1 MPTLDDVRS
10 VVLPAAR
17 ALPASGGDWPI
28 AWVRV
33 LRARVPAFDALE
45 TGDLV
50 IVPASS
56 LALVAPGRPEID
68 ALVGGLRLAGVS
80 GVVILDPDPDQT
92 VDVQAVDELEAS
104 AAAAGLPGLRAG
116 REDPVALERSVVGL
130 LINRRAELEHQ
141 SRLLE
146 GRLDVVALA
155 GAGPE
160 GLVAA
165 VAAALGRAVAL
176 EGPRGTLIAVHA
188 PPEVADGASA
198 VAAYHARPRSVALR
212 VPLPG
217 VGGPAGSVA
226 ILGERPATELERH
239 AADRIAALLALELD
253 RDDAVRR
260 ARDTSGRAETLP
272 SAGPPWVVL
281 VARQR
286 TGGGIETSEARE
298 AIRREL
304 RRLAPARRMTLRG
317 DAESLELRAVLALDD
332 GDPDGTTLAGRIG
345 AFLRRTVAVS
355 RPFSEPDARPAAE
368 ADARSTLEAVEQLA
382 AAPPVARA
390 DRLPAIRLLGNL
402 HNVPDGPRLA
412 RALLE
417 PLLASRPDVRREHLE
432 TLRAILDRPAIAEA
446 AAALGVHRNTVT
458 YRLRRIEGLTGW
470 RLADP
475 DLRLALAMALRLV
488 QSEQE
493 RGGHRPLRVGGA
505 C

>member
-1 MPTLDDVRS
+1 MPTLEDIRA

-17 ALPASGGDWPI
+17 LLPAPAGARDV

-33 LRARVPAFDALE
+33 LRARVPAFDALDP
-45 TGDLV
+45 GDLA
-50 IVPASS
+50 ILPGSA
-56 LALVAPGRPEID
+56 LALVAPGREEVD
-68 ALVGGLRLAGVS
+68 ALVAGLAAARVS
-80 GVVILDPDPDQT
+80 GVVLLDADHQDGGAAR
-92 VDVQAVDELEAS
+92 AVEAAEAS
-104 AAAAGLPGLRAG
+104 VVAAGLPGLRAG
-116 REDPVALERSVVGL
+116 REDAAAVERGVVGL
-130 LINRRAELEHQ
+130 LVNRRAELEHQ

-146 GRLDVVALA
+146 SRLEVVALT

-165 VAAALGRAVAL
+165 VATALGRAVAL
-176 EGPRGTLIAVHA
+176 EGPRGTPIAVHA
-188 PPEVADGASA
+188 PPDAEDGASA

-212 VPLPG
+212 VALPG
-217 VGGPAGSVA
+217 IGGPAGSFA
-226 ILGERPATELERH
+226 MLGERPATELERH

-272 SAGPPWVVL
+272 PGGPPWVVV

-286 TGGGIETSEARE
+286 TGEAGDTSDVRE
-298 AIRREL
+298 AVRREL

-332 GDPDGTTLAGRIG
+332 GDPDGTALAGRIG

-355 RPFSEPDARPAAE
+355 RPFHEPGARPAAE
-368 ADARSTLEAVEQLA
+368 ADARATLEAVEQVPV
-382 AAPPVARA
+382 APPVARA

-432 TLRAILDRPAIAEA
+432 TLRAVLDHAGVAEA
-446 AAALGVHRNTVT
+446 AAALGVHRNTIA

-470 RLADP
+470 RLTDP
-475 DLRLALAMALRLV
+475 ELRLALAMAVRLV
-488 QSEQE
+488 QSDQE
-493 RGGHRPLRVGGA
+493 VTA
-505 C
+505 